1 MNPNIKP
8 DELSIAETILL
19 DAAKAVR
26 DRNVEHGHTER
37 SFTLIADLWSSYI
50 GHCYTIRGDTRLRPY
65 DIAMMMDLVK
75 TARAV
80 YGYSLDNFVDKAG
93 YSGLAAMLQAE
104 PTLPKVE
111 SDNGP
116 V

>member
-8 DELSIAETILL
+8 DELSIAETVLL

-104 PTLPKVE
+104 PPKEEPNV
-111 SDNGP
+111 
-116 V
+116 